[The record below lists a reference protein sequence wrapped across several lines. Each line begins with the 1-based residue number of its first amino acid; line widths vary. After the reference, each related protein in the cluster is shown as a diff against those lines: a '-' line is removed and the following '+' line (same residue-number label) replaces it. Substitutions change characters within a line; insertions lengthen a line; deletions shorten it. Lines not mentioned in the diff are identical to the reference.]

1 MCSVYPVMEFMYFI
15 WCGLRFLCR
24 DDECCL
30 PCWWGKVNEGGG
42 VMLLSL
48 LCCCCCLCRKSAAP
62 ACSVG
67 TGGGAIRGLPV
78 VNVDDSR
85 GAACT
90 VESRGAAPNNNT
102 AVAMQSILEAELSR
116 RGAGRALLA
125 GTAPRT
131 LLTLTRCCRLLCYR
145 WTTQTKS
152 LLLVMG

>member
-1 MCSVYPVMEFMYFI
+1 
-15 WCGLRFLCR
+15 
-24 DDECCL
+24 
-30 PCWWGKVNEGGG
+30 
-42 VMLLSL
+42 MLLSL

-78 VNVDDSR
+78 VNVDD
-85 GAACT
+85 
-90 VESRGAAPNNNT
+90 SRGAAPNNNT

-145 WTTQTKS
+145 
-152 LLLVMG
+152 